1 MQLTNTFKNGK
12 EKMMSTANKLNNVIQ
27 QIMPHLSE
35 ATNGV
40 MNKIGLVAIP
50 AGLTNAAVTKAIET
64 QNETWLSISEVGG
77 IVSIV
82 GAIVFMV
89 NIFYKAHSLRR
100 KTKCD
105 LFYAEREDQRRQE
118 AHDKAMNNDNSA
130 P

>member
-50 AGLTNAAVTKAIET
+50 AGLTNAAVTKGIET
-64 QNETWLSISEVGG
+64 QSETWLSISELGG
-77 IVSIV
+77 IISMV
-82 GAIVFMV
+82 GAIVFMA

-118 AHDKAMNNDNSA
+118 AHDKAMNDK
-130 P
+130 

>member
-1 MQLTNTFKNGK
+1 MQLTNTYKNGK
-12 EKMMSTANKLNNVIQ
+12 EQMMSIVGKLNSAIQ
-27 QIMPHLSE
+27 PIIPHLSE
-35 ATNGV
+35 ATSGV
-40 MNKIGLVAIP
+40 MNKVGMVSLAT
-50 AGLTNAAVTKAIET
+50 AGTNAVVTTAIET

-105 LFYAEREDQRRQE
+105 LFYAEREDTRRQE
-118 AHDKAMNNDNSA
+118 AHDKAMNDK
-130 P
+130 

>member
-1 MQLTNTFKNGK
+1 
-12 EKMMSTANKLNNVIQ
+12 MMSIVGKLNSAIQ
-27 QIMPHLSE
+27 PIIPHLSE
-35 ATNGV
+35 ATSGV
-40 MNKIGLVAIP
+40 MNKVGMVSLAT
-50 AGLTNAAVTKAIET
+50 AGTNAVVTTAIET

-105 LFYAEREDQRRQE
+105 LFYAEREDTRRQE
-118 AHDKAMNNDNSA
+118 AHDKAMNDK
-130 P
+130 

>member
-12 EKMMSTANKLNNVIQ
+12 EKMMSTANKLSSAIQ

-50 AGLTNAAVTKAIET
+50 AGLTNAAVTKGIET
-64 QNETWLSISEVGG
+64 QSETWLSISELGG
-77 IVSIV
+77 IISMV
-82 GAIVFMV
+82 GAIVFMA

-118 AHDKAMNNDNSA
+118 AHDKAMNDK
-130 P
+130 